1 MLSSDSSGANMLEI
15 RSVSKSFPGVQALD
29 NVSFGVEKG
38 EIHAVVGENGAGK
51 STLMKIL
58 AGVYVDYDGGIFLDD
73 KRLVLRGPRDA
84 QLHGIAIIHQE
95 LNLIPE
101 LTIAENIFL
110 GRECYN
116 AMGLLDTRRMRSE
129 ARNWLQ
135 PLNLLVATDRRVRGL
150 RMGEQQ
156 LVEIAKALSLNARLL
171 ILDEPTSALSDA
183 EIERLF
189 SVLRSLKQQ
198 GVTMIYI
205 SHKLDEIFRI
215 SDRVTVLRDGQYIGT
230 RQSTQTNSRE
240 LISMMVGRPLKDL
253 FPKENAVIGDEVLR
267 VERLCLAA
275 DSRGGGRSLRDI
287 SFSLRRGEIVGV
299 AGLMGAGRTELLE
312 TLYGAYPPDRVEG
325 KIILSGRERRFDS
338 PENAIA
344 AGLAFVTE
352 DRKTQSLILKM
363 SVGNNITLAAL
374 GRFLKYQI
382 IQQQAEN
389 LAIEG
394 SVEQL
399 RIKTPSTAILV
410 DKLSG
415 GNQQKVVLAKC
426 LLTQPSVLLLD
437 EPTHGIDVGAKAEIY
452 TLMSQLAQN
461 GSAIVMASSELPEI
475 LAMCDRVLVLCEGRL
490 TGEFSRGE
498 ATQERIMEAATA
510 RQVA

>member
-1 MLSSDSSGANMLEI
+1 
-15 RSVSKSFPGVQALD
+15 
-29 NVSFGVEKG
+29 
-38 EIHAVVGENGAGK
+38 
-51 STLMKIL
+51 
-58 AGVYVDYDGGIFLDD
+58 
-73 KRLVLRGPRDA
+73 
-84 QLHGIAIIHQE
+84 
-95 LNLIPE
+95 
-101 LTIAENIFL
+101 
-110 GRECYN
+110 
-116 AMGLLDTRRMRSE
+116 
-129 ARNWLQ
+129 
-135 PLNLLVATDRRVRGL
+135 
-150 RMGEQQ
+150 

-215 SDRVTVLRDGQYIGT
+215 SDRVTVLRDGEYIGT
-230 RQSTQTNSRE
+230 RESQATNSKE
-240 LISMMVGRPLKDL
+240 LISMMVGRSLKEL
-253 FPKENAVIGDEVLR
+253 FPKENAEIGDEVLR
-267 VERLCLAA
+267 IEHLSLAA
-275 DSRGGGRSLRDI
+275 DAGTGGRSLRDI
-287 SFSLRRGEIVGV
+287 SFDLRSGEILGV

-312 TLYGAYPPDRVEG
+312 TLYGAYPPDCVG
-325 KIILSGRERRFDS
+325 GRIVLGGQERRLRS
-338 PENAIA
+338 PEDAIA

-352 DRKTQSLILKM
+352 DRKSQSLILKM
-363 SVGNNITLAAL
+363 SVGSNITLAAL
-374 GRFLKYQI
+374 GRFLKYQV
-382 IQQQAEN
+382 IQQQAEDR
-389 LAIEG
+389 AIEQ

-399 RIKTPSTAILV
+399 RIKTPSTTILV

-426 LLTQPSVLLLD
+426 LLTQPNVLLLD

-461 GSAIVMASSELPEI
+461 GSAIIMASSELPEI
-475 LAMCDRVLVLCEGRL
+475 LAMCDRVIVLCEGRL
-490 TGEFSRGE
+490 TGTFSREE